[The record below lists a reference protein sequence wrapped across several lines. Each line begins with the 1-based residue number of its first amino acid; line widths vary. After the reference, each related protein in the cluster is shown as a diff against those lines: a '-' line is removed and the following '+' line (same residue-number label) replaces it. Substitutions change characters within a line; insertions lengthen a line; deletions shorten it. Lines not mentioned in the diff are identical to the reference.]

1 MLKKEELEKITESIR
16 IAESHT
22 SGEIRVYIAKHCN
35 GEPLETA
42 YKKFHQLKMNNTKL
56 RNGVL
61 IFISITD
68 HKAAIFGD
76 EGINETVRNKNFWN
90 EALDLMLTHFKNEEI
105 SLGITKGVEKVGNLL
120 KEFYPIADD
129 DKNELDN
136 EVIIEE

>member
-22 SGEIRVYIAKHCN
+22 SGEIRVYIARNCN

>member
-1 MLKKEELEKITESIR
+1 
-16 IAESHT
+16 
-22 SGEIRVYIAKHCN
+22 
-35 GEPLETA
+35 
-42 YKKFHQLKMNNTKL
+42 MNNTKL

>member
-22 SGEIRVYIAKHCN
+22 SGEIRVYIARHCN

-90 EALDLMLTHFKNEEI
+90 EALDLMLTRPRHPRAP
-105 SLGITKGVEKVGNLL
+105 SRALYRHRLHAGSTCRVG
-120 KEFYPIADD
+120 P
-129 DKNELDN
+129 
-136 EVIIEE
+136 

>member
-22 SGEIRVYIAKHCN
+22 SGEIRVYIARHCT